1 MKASFILC
9 AIFAALLGTSCHT
22 CPAENDPNFMECYP
36 LCVQDRKEK
45 ESNVQE
51 KWETFKSV
59 RIYVAEPT
67 AYPEIDNIANM
78 VAKLSYQ
85 CKEEIVVPYITLDQE
100 GLIAYYMEFAS
111 SVKHVVEVQKCS
123 QEKAVELVFQQW
135 QQLPGGKE
143 KIAKLMTAFPILA
156 RLEQQKNI
164 LVVAA
169 KIAPELIN
177 LLCNIRGLKNNVKA
191 MIEDLKWGLQGD
203 LNALARFLQASSVT
217 AYCISNLN
225 TMITALSFLN
235 TYNGDLRA
243 QRKFIEAHCK
253 RLEAISRIDND

>member
-1 MKASFILC
+1 MKAFFILC

-36 LCVQDRKEK
+36 LCVRDRKKK

-59 RIYVAEPT
+59 RIYVTRPT
-67 AYPEIDNIANM
+67 AYPEIDNIAMM

-169 KIAPELIN
+169 KIAPEISK
-177 LLCNIRGLKNNVKA
+177 LLHNIPGLKNNIEA
-191 MIEDLKWGLQGD
+191 MIEDFKRASQGD
-203 LNALARFLQASSVT
+203 LKAFVRLVQAGAVT
-217 AYCISNLN
+217 KSCISNLD

>member
-177 LLCNIRGLKNNVKA
+177 LLCNIKGLKNNVKA

-235 TYNGDLRA
+235 TYNEDLRA

-253 RLEAISRIDND
+253 RLEAISRIDHD